1 MEKKLNDKMI
11 QSTFARCMDKAGK
24 AGHAYPWEDRKLYA
38 QWLAQTYYYV
48 RHSTR
53 LLALASSHMPL
64 QFEPQ
69 HLRFADHLQEERG
82 HDLMAKKDLENLG
95 FSIADFPELS
105 ETAAFYQ
112 TQYFWIQH
120 QGVFSFFGWI
130 LSLEG
135 SAVGVGKDVYARVQK
150 AHGDKCSIF
159 LRVHTREDEEHL
171 PKAFEQLQA
180 LPEAQQ
186 ALVCRNM
193 ILSTDIYCKILAA
206 GQASVSGTSLS
217 RSA

>member
-1 MEKKLNDKMI
+1 MKKENKDHLI
-11 QSTFARCMDKAGK
+11 QATFARCMDKAGK
-24 AGHAYPWEDRKLYA
+24 AGNAFAWEDRSLYGN
-38 QWLAQTYYYV
+38 WLAQTYYYV

-95 FSIADFPELS
+95 FSLTDFPELT
-105 ETAAFYQ
+105 ETTTFYQ

-135 SAVGVGKDVYARVQK
+135 SAVGVGKEVYTRVQK
-150 AHGDKCSIF
+150 AHGDKSSIF

-180 LPEAQQ
+180 LPESQQ
-186 ALVCRNM
+186 ILVCRNM
-193 ILSTDIYCKILAA
+193 VLSTDIYCKMLA
-206 GQASVSGTSLS
+206 GCQLSSSGKTLS